1 VGQGGLTMWIM
12 DKKILIV
19 DDEREMC
26 VSLQKLFKAHGIESH
41 FCTDGITGQKELCQ
55 NHYDLLIS
63 DLKMNGFSGID
74 LLKCIRTK
82 NPPIPTIV
90 ISGYATTDVV
100 VQAMRLGA
108 INFYEKPLPFSDF
121 LKEVQQILSAK
132 QNKNQKPESE
142 KIQEV
147 QLITVNPTFQHII
160 SMAKKAALT
169 NAPVIVTGE
178 SGTGKEILSSIIHYV
193 SERKDKPFIKINCAA
208 LPEALLESELF
219 GYEKGAFTGAQEM
232 HKGKFEI
239 AEGGTLFFDEISDMS
254 LRTQAKLLRVIQE
267 HEYERLGSNIVR
279 TCDVRYVAAT
289 NQDLAE
295 SIKIGEFREDL
306 YFRFSVICLK
316 IPPLRERL
324 EDIIPLTNAFIEEF
338 NLKYEKNITG
348 YHPDVQTIFL
358 SHSWPGN
365 VRELKNCIER
375 SIIFAEGQEISVS
388 DLPLQ
393 YHPSHP
399 IMDETDPIKDLYDN
413 ISREMILSALA
424 KTHGNKTK
432 TAELLKMSR
441 KTLYLRMK
449 KLEIDL

>member
-1 VGQGGLTMWIM
+1 M
-12 DKKILIV
+12 DKRILIV
-19 DDEREMC
+19 DDEKEMC
-26 VSLQKLFKAHGIESH
+26 VSLQKLFRAHGIESH
-41 FCTDGITGQKELCQ
+41 YCTDGKSGHKELCQ

-63 DLKMNGFSGID
+63 DLRMNGFSGID
-74 LLKCIRTK
+74 LLKCISNK
-82 NPPIPTIV
+82 NPPVPTIV

-108 INFYEKPLPFSDF
+108 TNFYEKPLPFSEL
-121 LKEVQQILSAK
+121 LKEVKHILATK
-132 QNKNQKPESE
+132 QNKSKKPESE
-142 KIQEV
+142 RIEEDR
-147 QLITVNPTFQHII
+147 LITINPKFKHII

-178 SGTGKEILSSIIHYV
+178 SGTGKEILSSIIHYE

-289 NQDLAE
+289 NQDLVE
-295 SIKIGEFREDL
+295 KIKAGEFREDL

-324 EDIIPLTNAFIEEF
+324 GDIIPLTNTFIEEF

-348 YHPDVQTIFL
+348 VHPDVQTIFL

-375 SIIFAEGQEISVS
+375 SIIFAEGQNISIT

-393 YHPSHP
+393 YHPQHP
-399 IMDETDPIKDLYDN
+399 IIEETDPIKDLYDN
-413 ISREMILSALA
+413 ISREMILNALA
-424 KTHGNKTK
+424 QTHGNKTK

-449 KLEIDL
+449 KLRIDL